1 MAAGTDRFG
10 DVMCGG
16 CLSRRDGGGLVKED
30 LPVWFW
36 LPLSVFLV
44 AVFCWQTRAYW
55 LAKLGFKE
63 TK

>member
-1 MAAGTDRFG
+1 MVDRVPVDEG
-10 DVMCGG
+10 P
-16 CLSRRDGGGLVKED
+16 
-30 LPVWFW
+30 PVWFW